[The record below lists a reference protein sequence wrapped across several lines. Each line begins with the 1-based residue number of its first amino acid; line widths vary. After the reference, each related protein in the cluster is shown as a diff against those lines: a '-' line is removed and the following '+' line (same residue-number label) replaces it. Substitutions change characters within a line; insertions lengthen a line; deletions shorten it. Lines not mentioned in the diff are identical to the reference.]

1 MNFASV
7 NGIVVPAADARV
19 SVLDNGFAFG
29 DSVYEVMRTY
39 GRSPFEPGRHFRRLR
54 ASAARLGFEIPHSD
68 AELIGQVE
76 ALVAKSASSSRAA
89 SATAATTSAGSSGR
103 PS

>member
-7 NGIVVPAADARV
+7 NGNVVPAEEARV

-39 GRSPFEPGRHFRRLR
+39 SGQVFEPGRHFRRLR
-54 ASAARLGFEIPHSD
+54 ASAARLGFEVAVAMD
-68 AELIGQVE
+68 ACRAIDLGGSLKAAEE
-76 ALVAKSASSSRAA
+76 RMRAA
-89 SATAATTSAGSSGR
+89 GVSLTESAQIAA
-103 PS
+103 